1 MECVTKTQHKR
12 DKFPMQVFLVP
23 TLRGTPFLKT
33 DAHTCCN
40 STHKHL
46 KEGVAL
52 ADPHLSR

>member
-12 DKFPMQVFLVP
+12 DKFQMQVFSLS
-23 TLRGTPFLKT
+23 TLRGTPVLKP

-40 STHKHL
+40 STYIHL

-52 ADPHLSR
+52 TDPHLSR